1 MSSDVCSRLSFFLF
15 YPRDL
20 MTREWI
26 LRRSM
31 LGAAILVSVSS
42 CQGGDP
48 SAPRTP
54 LTSATPAVITAAPSH
69 SNADRVAPG
78 RKEDDDIPEGHVP
91 RPIACRSDRVAV
103 HSGRFG
109 PAGGTLV
116 FGESRLIIPGGALHD
131 TVTITATPLND
142 GTSTVQFQPE
152 GLLFHKPAGLVLNA
166 ENCSIPTDGTPSIVY
181 LGEEG
186 EVLET
191 IPATYDPHWKAVAAP
206 IVHFSGYAI
215 AF

>member
-1 MSSDVCSRLSFFLF
+1 
-15 YPRDL
+15 

-26 LRRSM
+26 LRRSV

-48 SAPRTP
+48 SAPRAP
-54 LTSATPAVITAAPSH
+54 LTSATPAVITAAPSRGD
-69 SNADRVAPG
+69 AYRMAPG
-78 RKEDDDIPEGHVP
+78 REEDEASGGHVP
-91 RPIACRSDRVAV
+91 RPVACRSDRDVV
-103 HSGRFG
+103 KSGRFG

-142 GTSTVQFQPE
+142 GTSTVQFEPE

>member
-1 MSSDVCSRLSFFLF
+1 
-15 YPRDL
+15 

-26 LRRSM
+26 VRRS
-31 LGAAILVSVSS
+31 LLVAAILVTMPS
-42 CQGGDP
+42 CRSGEL
-48 SAPRTP
+48 SAPP
-54 LTSATPAVITAAPSH
+54 AATSLTPAMSMGR
-69 SNADRVAPG
+69 DREPRGRGDDRTSVGHTPQPVAC
-78 RKEDDDIPEGHVP
+78 K
-91 RPIACRSDRVAV
+91 ANRVAV
-103 HSGRFG
+103 QSGVFG

-131 TVTITATPLND
+131 TVTITATPLDD

-152 GLLFHKPAGLVLNA
+152 GLRFDKPAGLVLDA
-166 ENCSIPTDGTPSIVY
+166 ASCALPDDGTPSIVY
-181 LGEEG
+181 LGAVG

-191 IPATYDPHWKAVAAP
+191 IPARYDPHWKAVAAP